1 MEDKSKIFATN
12 VNRIIKEK
20 KLRVDIV
27 AELSGIS
34 VFTLKRWL
42 NYERTPN
49 IKYVYEIAE
58 TLDVDVAKLMKPMK

>member
-1 MEDKSKIFATN
+1 MEDKSRIFATN